1 MSSELQSGL
10 VICKNFTH
18 IWSKVRHKYI
28 IKKQQQQKKTST
40 HEHTEKDKQTSCLFL
55 ENSLKLC
62 PYVVLS
68 ILPSLLGCC
77 DNKCKSIVEDE
88 ELFKCKPVLVSQMTQ
103 EV

>member
-28 IKKQQQQKKTST
+28 IKKQQQQQKKNNT

-62 PYVVLS
+62 PYVVS
-68 ILPSLLGCC
+68 ILPSLLGC
-77 DNKCKSIVEDE
+77 DNKCKSTVEDE